1 MKFYIINLINMS
13 SLGIIIQARSGSKR
27 FPKKIF
33 QIIGDKTVL
42 EHVVLRVKKTKF
54 KKKIIIATTKK
65 KNDKIIKEIAKK
77 NKCEFFFGNDTNVL
91 KRFFSAA
98 KKFKIKNI
106 MRICADS
113 PFIDPSIL
121 ERVLKKYRKDRFDLV
136 SNTRP
141 RTFPK
146 GMSVE
151 IFSFDALKRAYNIAK
166 TKSEKE
172 HVTKVMYE
180 NKRIFNVKS
189 FKSKYM
195 ISKYKFVL
203 DYPKEL
209 TYLRK
214 IYDNLVK
221 KKIKE
226 KFCLKNLISIA
237 KTI

>member
-1 MKFYIINLINMS
+1 MINLINVP

-33 QIIGDKTVL
+33 EIIGEKTVL
-42 EHVVLRVKKTKF
+42 EHVISRVKKIKF
-54 KKKIIIATTKK
+54 KKRIIIATTKK
-65 KNDKIIKEIAKK
+65 KNDKIIKKIAIK
-77 NKCEFFFGNDTNVL
+77 NKCNSFFGNDTNVL
-91 KRFFSAA
+91 ERFFLAA

-113 PFIDPSIL
+113 PFIDPMVL
-121 ERVLKKYRKDRFDLV
+121 ERAIVQYRKNRFDLV
-136 SNTRP
+136 SNTKP

-172 HVTKVMYE
+172 HVTQVMYK

-189 FKSKYM
+189 FKSKYT

-209 TYLRK
+209 EYLRK
-214 IYDNLVK
+214 IYENLEK

-226 KFCLKNLISIA
+226 KFYLKNLISIA

>member
-1 MKFYIINLINMS
+1 M
-13 SLGIIIQARSGSKR
+13 
-27 FPKKIF
+27 
-33 QIIGDKTVL
+33 
-42 EHVVLRVKKTKF
+42 
-54 KKKIIIATTKK
+54 
-65 KNDKIIKEIAKK
+65 
-77 NKCEFFFGNDTNVL
+77 
-91 KRFFSAA
+91 
-98 KKFKIKNI
+98 
-106 MRICADS
+106 
-113 PFIDPSIL
+113 IL
-121 ERVLKKYRKDRFDLV
+121 ERALAQYRKNRFDLV
-136 SNTRP
+136 GNIRP

-151 IFSFDALKRAYNIAK
+151 IFSFDALKKAYNIAK

-172 HVTKVMYE
+172 HVTKVMYK
-180 NKRIFNVKS
+180 NKRIFNIKG
-189 FKSKYM
+189 FKSKYI

-214 IYDNLVK
+214 IYDNLEK